1 MKNSFFG
8 RVIITYF
15 FRGLLVVV
23 PTTIVVITVWK
34 VFEFLDQL
42 IPLEVPGLGL
52 LSVIGII
59 IGAGFLASSI
69 FFKPL
74 EDLGNILL
82 DRVPILKKL
91 YSAIKDVVEALV
103 GNKRKFDRPV
113 LVRFVENSPL
123 EKPGFITN
131 EDLKKLGMSG
141 SKVAVYMPHSFAWS
155 GNMYIVPTEFV
166 TPVDIKPGEMM
177 TFIVSG
183 GVVEVDE
190 DAVTKR

>member
-1 MKNSFFG
+1 MKNTFFG
-8 RVIITYF
+8 RVLITYF

-23 PTTIVVITVWK
+23 PLTIVVISVWK
-34 VFEFLDQL
+34 VFQFLDKL
-42 IPLEVPGLGL
+42 IPYDVPGLGL
-52 LSVIGII
+52 LTVIGII
-59 IGAGFLASSI
+59 MGAGFLASSI
-69 FFKPL
+69 FFKPF

-82 DRVPILKKL
+82 DRVPLLKKL

-113 LVRFVENSPL
+113 LVRFLENSPL

-131 EDLKKLGMSG
+131 QALQKLGMNG
-141 SKVAVYMPHSFAWS
+141 EKVAVYMPHSFAWS
-155 GNMYIVPTEFV
+155 GNLYIVPAEFV

-177 TFIVSG
+177 TFIVSA

-190 DAVTKR
+190 ESVTKD